1 MSGYK
6 KGSDVLTEWDIRG
19 FELLEIVQKGLQ
31 PHNQNGLPI
40 PPPEISC
47 KRMEIAELYRQCK
60 KLEREMVS
68 PILDKPLPEYTKK
81 DFMLARI
88 GYAIEMSERNR
99 PKIENLKESIQKCE
113 KELAPFKKNEWGLF
127 QFKTDQQIS
136 EAIRVLTESLFR
148 KADLE
153 KFLPA
158 QKKLTTEKLAKV
170 TGHKEFNDF
179 ISKTKIGYESDT
191 EIKIH
196 VPGRPPAIW
205 SFKKLGFRSYQDK
218 GWQDLLS
225 ILNTGFFSVGSSVSC
240 KVALTSHNFQ
250 EGTANTNYDKLQKR
264 LDSVNRKMTEFFK
277 REYGLNISE
286 GVKFFLSSRSE
297 RAGTYRPVFQII
309 QEKREKLEYDYM
321 TFTVNQLREERK
333 FLMRELLDDKK
344 GQLYKNQI
352 NKKLNIFAD
361 VLKKRNLTRAVCTD
375 EDEIEIGREL
385 PEALDESSLE

>member
-1 MSGYK
+1 
-6 KGSDVLTEWDIRG
+6 
-19 FELLEIVQKGLQ
+19 
-31 PHNQNGLPI
+31 
-40 PPPEISC
+40 
-47 KRMEIAELYRQCK
+47 MEIAELYRQCK

>member
-250 EGTANTNYDKLQKR
+250 EGTANTNYDKLQKC